1 METEGLWSFSTR
13 PVHGGFSDGDLIYSG
28 SSITAITN
36 WQDMQINDPA
46 RDLAWVFAKLDE
58 THRNAVIT
66 AYGRVLGNRLDDLI
80 MLRAN
85 LWVQMEQVGDFIK
98 ALNAGDN
105 DRIME
110 FKAQVDRLAHK
121 LGVSARAAH
130 TARPASDAAATSGN
144 APSTVTVNT
153 LLREDSRTAA
163 RRVLP
168 ASRMTPRTRPM
179 SPVRAPIRRSWM
191 TARTRIRWLP
201 WTIRRT
207 IRLCF
212 PAKP

>member
-1 METEGLWSFSTR
+1 MFPRKSRAAGVASWWSFSTR

-85 LWVQMEQVGDFIK
+85 LWVQMEQVG
-98 ALNAGDN
+98 AY
-105 DRIME
+105 
-110 FKAQVDRLAHK
+110 
-121 LGVSARAAH
+121 
-130 TARPASDAAATSGN
+130 RPPG
-144 APSTVTVNT
+144 
-153 LLREDSRTAA
+153 LRCRRDLRQRTEHRHREHAVA
-163 RRVLP
+163 
-168 ASRMTPRTRPM
+168 
-179 SPVRAPIRRSWM
+179 
-191 TARTRIRWLP
+191 
-201 WTIRRT
+201 
-207 IRLCF
+207 
-212 PAKP
+212 

>member
-1 METEGLWSFSTR
+1 MRKLNRCGSNGCARQAMFPRKSRGRWGGIMETEGLWSFSTR

-130 TARPASDAAATSGN
+130 NRPARPPMPPRTSGN

-153 LLREDSRTAA
+153 LLREDSRTAL
-163 RRVLP
+163 RRVLC
-168 ASRMTPRTRPM
+168 R
-179 SPVRAPIRRSWM
+179 
-191 TARTRIRWLP
+191 LP
-201 WTIRRT
+201 G
-207 IRLCF
+207 
-212 PAKP
+212 

>member
-1 METEGLWSFSTR
+1 
-13 PVHGGFSDGDLIYSG
+13 
-28 SSITAITN
+28 
-36 WQDMQINDPA
+36 MQINDPA

-163 RRVLP
+163 P
-168 ASRMTPRTRPM
+168 ASSAGFPDDSTNETDVTGSRSYSQVMDDRTNSHPVAAVDDSTNDSPVLSSDHRHQRQLLAWHADRTR
-179 SPVRAPIRRSWM
+179 RG
-191 TARTRIRWLP
+191 LP
-201 WTIRRT
+201 
-207 IRLCF
+207 LCR
-212 PAKP
+212 